1 MQGQAYYCVTA
12 ALMGVKV
19 FIMMQYSIE
28 KYLLFLDIYRI
39 TFLTGVPTLMV
50 ALSKHPNAK
59 LFNLKAIESVVT
71 GSAPLSPEIGRLVE
85 KTHLRPGVQVK
96 QGWGLTETTCSATGF
111 AQDDEDDGSSIGW
124 LNPNMSA
131 KIVPVS
137 EHGFEQTTNLPYAVG
152 EIWIAGPNVMIG
164 YYKRPRE
171 TAETIIYEDGKR
183 WMKTGDVGY
192 VDSRGCLF
200 IVDRLKVMAA
210 GSFSGHR
217 TDNLLIRSSSRL
229 KVYRL
234 LLLRSSRHC

>member
-1 MQGQAYYCVTA
+1 
-12 ALMGVKV
+12 MGVKV
-19 FIMMQYSIE
+19 FIMMRYTIE
-28 KYLLFLDIYRI
+28 KYLLFLDTYRI

-59 LFNLKAIESVVT
+59 LYNLKAIESVVT

-85 KTHLRPGVQVK
+85 KTHLRRGVQVK

-137 EHGFEQTTNLPYAVG
+137 EYGFEQTSEIPYTVG
-152 EIWIAGPNVMIG
+152 EIWIAGPNIMMG

-171 TAETIIYEDGKR
+171 TTDTIVYEDGKR

-192 VDSRGCLF
+192 VDTRGCLY
-200 IVDRLKVMAA
+200 IVDRLKVMCPLVRGRAA
-210 GSFSGHR
+210 M
-217 TDNLLIRSSSRL
+217 LINVPVRSS
-229 KVYRL
+229 
-234 LLLRSSRHC
+234 